1 MWLEQTMQ
9 GSRVLDKTVMQPM
22 QKDIKSTVIST
33 RIRIA
38 RNIDGYNFPS
48 KLSRMKAKEIIKKV
62 DRAAAAIPSKQFKLY
77 HMEELSEGVIQ
88 SLCDEHLISKHL
100 LQNRECSA
108 ALIDEDREQK
118 ISIMINEEDHLRQ
131 QYISSGLAL
140 FKGYK
145 ELNKIDSALAK
156 TLPFAFDSRLG
167 YLTACPTNIG
177 TGLRASVMLFLPG
190 LTTQKRMLEVIRTMQ
205 VKGHTVRGVFGEGS
219 NFEGNMY
226 QVSNEVTLGE
236 SEESILNEVHNT
248 ILTIVNAETEA
259 RKLLIERERLKLK
272 DDCRRAYGIL
282 LYCERIGYEEFL
294 ERISLIKLG
303 IAFSF
308 FDEFDSDS
316 FTRINRL
323 IAQVR
328 PASISLAFD
337 KEMCEEEQDIY
348 RAEQCR
354 KELKR

>member
-1 MWLEQTMQ
+1 MWLETFAQ
-9 GSRVLDKTVMQPM
+9 QPK
-22 QKDIKSTVIST
+22 QKDIKSTVMST

-38 RNIDGYNFPS
+38 RNIEGYHFPC
-48 KLSRMKAKEIIKKV
+48 KLSRMKAKEIINKV
-62 DRAAAAIPSKQFKLY
+62 DKAAAAMPSKTFRLY

-100 LQNRECSA
+100 VQNRECSA
-108 ALIDEDREQK
+108 ALIDENKEQN

-131 QYISSGLAL
+131 QYISSGLSL

-145 ELNKIDSALAK
+145 ELNKIDNALAK
-156 TLPFAFDSRLG
+156 TLTFAFDETLG

-190 LTTQKRMLEVIRTMQ
+190 LTKQNRMQEIIHTVQI
-205 VKGHTVRGVFGEGS
+205 KGHTVRGVFGEGS
-219 NFEGNMY
+219 SFEGNMY

-236 SEESILNEVHNT
+236 SEECILNEVHNT

-259 RKLLIERERLKLK
+259 RKLLLEKEQLELK
-272 DDCRRAYGIL
+272 DACRRAYGIL
-282 LYCERIGYEEFL
+282 LYCEKIGYEEFL
-294 ERISLIKLG
+294 QLISLVKLG

-308 FDEFDSDS
+308 FDEFNFES
-316 FTRINRL
+316 FTKINRL

-328 PASISLAFD
+328 PASINLAFD
-337 KEMCEEEQDIY
+337 KEMSEEEQDIY
-348 RAEQCR
+348 RAEKCKQQFIT
-354 KELKR
+354 KRG

>member
-1 MWLEQTMQ
+1 MWLDTID
-9 GSRVLDKTVMQPM
+9 SQPM

-38 RNIDGYNFPS
+38 RNIEGYNFPS
-48 KLSRMKAKEIIKKV
+48 KLSRMKAKEIITKV
-62 DRAAAAIPSKQFKLY
+62 DRAAAAMSSKRFKLY

-108 ALIDEDREQK
+108 ALIDENTQQN

-145 ELNKIDSALAK
+145 ELNKIDNALAK
-156 TLPFAFDSRLG
+156 TLCFAFDEDLG

-190 LTTQKRMLEVIRTMQ
+190 LTKQNRMAEIMHTVQ

-219 NFEGNMY
+219 SFEGNMY

-259 RKLLIERERLKLK
+259 RKILLAREQLELK
-272 DDCRRAYGIL
+272 DACRRAYGIL
-282 LYCERIGYEEFL
+282 LYSVKIGYEEFL
-294 ERISLIKLG
+294 QLISLIKLG

-308 FDEFDSDS
+308 FSEFDFES
-316 FTRINRL
+316 FTTLNRL

-328 PASISLAFD
+328 PASINLAFD
-337 KEMCEEEQDIY
+337 REMSEEEQDIY
-348 RAEQCR
+348 RAERCKQ
-354 KELKR
+354 ELLVKKG